1 MLYLHLNTHTHTIDS
16 MKSKMDTNESQTGF
30 KEQIGE
36 FSQKK
41 KRKGQRKT
49 RYV

>member
-1 MLYLHLNTHTHTIDS
+1 
-16 MKSKMDTNESQTGF
+16 MDTNESQTGF

-41 KRKGQRKT
+41 KRKDRERQDTFKIGNYHR
-49 RYV
+49 